1 MKAQGRKILLLVDNC
16 TAHPEMP
23 NLDAVKVIFLPK
35 NTTLVLQPM
44 DMGIIQSLKAYYRNS
59 LVKKIIQSYNAGSG
73 LPKISVLDAML
84 MGTLAWDS
92 VTTTTIIN
100 CFKKAGI
107 SHATQDAANC
117 DADDLFASLG
127 SSMTVLHEHNP
138 SLIPD
143 ECNAEFSLTAIMIL
157 KHSGLKV

>member
-100 CFKKAGI
+100 CFKKAEI
-107 SHATQDAANC
+107 SHAT
-117 DADDLFASLG
+117 
-127 SSMTVLHEHNP
+127 
-138 SLIPD
+138 
-143 ECNAEFSLTAIMIL
+143 
-157 KHSGLKV
+157 